1 LSVRFVAEPVSF
13 ADLIGGGWR
22 DAAFGPF
29 REGVDMCRL
38 AGDPAG
44 ASVALLRYEP
54 GARVPLHE
62 HMGLETI
69 LVLDGVQS
77 DDLGNYAAGTMVV
90 NPAGSM
96 HRVWSDGGCVVL
108 ILWEKPV
115 RILGE

>member
-1 LSVRFVAEPVSF
+1 MADPVSF
-13 ADLIGGGWR
+13 ANLITGGWR
-22 DAAFGPF
+22 EAAFGPF

-44 ASVALLRYEP
+44 ASVALLRYAP

-62 HMGLETI
+62 HLGLETI

-77 DDLGNYAAGTMVV
+77 DDRGDYPAGSMVV
-90 NPAGSM
+90 NPAGSQ
-96 HRVWSDGGCVVL
+96 HRVWSETGCVVL

-115 RILGE
+115 RILSEG